1 MMRQCMSGFTD
12 VDRAADPRSFVR
24 HLDEARSTDEIRAA
38 KLRTFDILNVRK
50 GSRVLDVGCGT
61 GDDARALA
69 EMVGKRG
76 WVVGVDSSETMVLEA
91 RKRAREC
98 DLPLEFR
105 LGDAHQLGFPDQTF
119 DVCRSDRVFM
129 HLENPRQALSEMVR
143 VARPGARIMVTEPD
157 WETLVMAA
165 DDEAVAGRIVTL
177 IRNSIRQSRIAH
189 CLPPL
194 FKELGLLNV
203 TVGAGTI
210 LMNDYQAADQAW
222 RISKILEDAQAM
234 GAVSATLASGWVHHL
249 EQTSRAGR
257 FFAACTGFGV
267 AGIKR

>member
-1 MMRQCMSGFTD
+1 MGVKVMNGFAD
-12 VDRAADPRSFVR
+12 VDRASDPRSFVQ
-24 HLDEARSTDEIRAA
+24 HLDQARSTDEIRAA
-38 KLRTFDILNVRK
+38 KREMFATLNIK
-50 GSRVLDVGCGT
+50 AGDHVLDVGCGT

-69 EMVGKRG
+69 GMVGKGGR
-76 WVVGVDSSETMVLEA
+76 VVGVDSSETMVLEA
-91 RKRAREC
+91 RRRARGRE
-98 DLPLEFR
+98 LPLEFR
-105 LGDAHQLGFPDQTF
+105 LCDAHRLDFPDRTF
-119 DVCRSDRVFM
+119 DVCRADRVFM
-129 HLENPRQALSEMVR
+129 HLEDPRRALSEMVR

-194 FKELGLLNV
+194 FKDLGLLNV

-210 LMNDYQAADQAW
+210 VMTDYRAADRAW
-222 RISKILEDAQAM
+222 RISKILEDAQAH
-234 GAVSATLASGWVHHL
+234 GTVSATLAAGWAGHL

-257 FFAACTGFGV
+257 FFSACTGFGV
-267 AGIKR
+267 AGVKR